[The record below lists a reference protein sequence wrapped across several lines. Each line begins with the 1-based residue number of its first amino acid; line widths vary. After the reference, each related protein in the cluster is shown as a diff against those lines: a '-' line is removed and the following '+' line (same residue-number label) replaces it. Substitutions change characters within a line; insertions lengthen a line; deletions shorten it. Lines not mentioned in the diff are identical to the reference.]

1 MKSDGKSGKTDE
13 HALIAEYRRLKPV
26 YADLCLSMS
35 NLLYSLLQN
44 GGYKFHLT
52 HRVKDVEELRS
63 KIRRRRDRYY
73 RVLGDVEDLAGV
85 RVIFYLESEKEG
97 FIRELRRELS
107 GEIRREDHCKEE
119 GYRATHLTVS
129 FGEKRY
135 RLSEYRKFRGLKCEI
150 QMTSILCHAWSE
162 IEHDIFYKE
171 DRDKPSGRGKKLS
184 ELRERMSVLMNDHI
198 TRANAELED
207 IARQVRNIRGEKEEN
222 HR

>member
-1 MKSDGKSGKTDE
+1 MKTDGQSGKTDE
-13 HALIAEYRRLKPV
+13 RVLIAEYRRLRPV

-52 HRVKDVEELRS
+52 HRVKDVEELRT
-63 KIRRRRDRYY
+63 KIRRRRDRCY

-85 RVIFYLESEKEG
+85 RVIFYLESDKES

-135 RLSEYRKFRGLKCEI
+135 RLSEYRKFRDLKCEI
-150 QMTSILCHAWSE
+150 QLTSILYHAWSE

-184 ELRERMSVLMNDHI
+184 ELRKRLSVLMNDHI
-198 TRANAELED
+198 TRANDELED
-207 IARQVRNIRGEKEEN
+207 IARQVKKIRREKEEN
-222 HR
+222 RR

>member
-52 HRVKDVEELRS
+52 HRVKDVEELRT
-63 KIRRRRDRYY
+63 KIRRRRDRCY

-85 RVIFYLESEKEG
+85 RVIFYLESDKES

-135 RLSEYRKFRGLKCEI
+135 RLSEYRKFRDLKCEI
-150 QMTSILCHAWSE
+150 QLTSILYHAWSE

-184 ELRERMSVLMNDHI
+184 ELRKRLSVLMNDHI
-198 TRANAELED
+198 TRANDELED
-207 IARQVRNIRGEKEEN
+207 IARQVRNIRERRRKTTA
-222 HR
+222 

>member
-1 MKSDGKSGKTDE
+1 MKTDGKSGNTDE

-63 KIRRRRDRYY
+63 KIRRRRDRCY

-150 QMTSILCHAWSE
+150 QMTSILYHAWSE